1 MKTDDY
7 RELFPITRTHIFFNH
22 AAEAPKSVRQVEQ
35 VNAFLK
41 DALYGDLYE
50 DKWLDH
56 MQQVRQMAAALVHA
70 APEEIAFVNNVST
83 GAMLVANGLA
93 WRNGDHVVTNSNQ
106 FPANVYP
113 WLNLRERGVEV
124 RTPFLPRNELA
135 YETLFAA
142 MDEKTRVLALS
153 FVEYDNGFRYD
164 LERIG
169 RYCQE
174 RGILFFVDAVQGLGV
189 FPVDVKKAC
198 ITFLATSGHK
208 WLLGPSGQGFLYIDQ
223 SVLPQLY
230 VLPISWLSMTHPFDF
245 YNYTQARKATA
256 QAFEGGTSN
265 LMGIVAL
272 GTGLSLLTEV
282 GLASITEKV
291 QFLAG
296 QLIEGL
302 EQRGYL
308 VDAAADPSHRS
319 AIVSFRHPVLA
330 AEQLHARLLQNKVI
344 VSLRNGNVRVSPHFY
359 NTEQDLATFFNILA

>member
-1 MKTDDY
+1 METDDY
-7 RELFPITRTHIFFNH
+7 RELFPITKTHIFFNH

-35 VNAFLK
+35 VNAFLQ

-50 DKWLDH
+50 DKWLEH
-56 MQQVRQMAAALVHA
+56 MQQVRQMAADLVQA
-70 APEEIAFVNNVST
+70 APEEIAFVHNVST
-83 GAMLVANGLA
+83 AAMLVANGLA
-93 WRNGDHVVTNSNQ
+93 WRTGDNIVTSCNQ

-142 MDEKTRVLALS
+142 VDEKSRVLALS

-169 RYCQE
+169 RFCHE

-189 FPVDVKKAC
+189 FPVDVKSAR

-230 VLPISWLSMTHPFDF
+230 VLPTSWLSMTHPFDF
-245 YNYTQARKATA
+245 YNYTQPRKATA

-272 GTGLSLLTEV
+272 GTGLSLLAEV
-282 GLASITEKV
+282 GQLRITEKV
-291 QFLAG
+291 QSLAG
-296 QLIEGL
+296 RLIEGL
-302 EQRGYL
+302 EQKGCL
-308 VDAAADPSHRS
+308 VDVAAAPSHRS
-319 AIVSFRHPVLA
+319 AIVAFRHPVMA
-330 AEQLHARLLQNKVI
+330 ADQLYTRLLQNNVI
-344 VSLRNGNVRVSPHFY
+344 VSVRNGHIRVSPHFY
-359 NTEQDLATFFNILA
+359 NTEQDMAEFLSRLA